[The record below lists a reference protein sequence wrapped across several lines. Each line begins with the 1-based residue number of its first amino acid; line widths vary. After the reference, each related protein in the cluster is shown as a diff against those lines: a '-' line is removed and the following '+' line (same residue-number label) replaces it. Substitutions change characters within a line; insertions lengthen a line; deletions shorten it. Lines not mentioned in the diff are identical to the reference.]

1 MIVRV
6 SCPRCG
12 DLAVSVALIVVVR
25 DEAAGDSFRFTCETC
40 MTAVETKAVGRV
52 ADMLVAAG
60 AQRLEQPPLTIA
72 YLDTLRA
79 DLNADDWL
87 HRLLLA

>member
-1 MIVRV
+1 VIVRV

-12 DLAVSVALIVVVR
+12 DLAVSVELIVVVC
-25 DEAAGDSFRFTCETC
+25 DESTGDSFRFTCEMC
-40 MTAVETKAVGRV
+40 MTTVEKKALGRV
-52 ADMLVAAG
+52 ADMLLAAG
-60 AQRLEQPPLTIA
+60 AQRLDRPPLTLA

-87 HRLLLA
+87 DRLLLA